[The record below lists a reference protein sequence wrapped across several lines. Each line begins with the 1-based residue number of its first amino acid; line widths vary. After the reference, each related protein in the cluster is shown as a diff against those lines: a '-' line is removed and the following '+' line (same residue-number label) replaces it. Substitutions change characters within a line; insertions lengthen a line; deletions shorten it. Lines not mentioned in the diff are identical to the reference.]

1 MDASLVLQDVS
12 YVYACGTTAQHTALS
27 HMDLEIHPGSYLLVL
42 GHTGSGKSTLLRI
55 ASGLL
60 EPTSGTVCFGA
71 KEKKPGEI
79 GIVFQQPESQLF
91 ERRIYDEIL
100 FGPRN
105 LGLVESEEQEKA
117 LVDESL
123 AQVGMKSEDFAERSP
138 FSLSGGEARRIAI
151 ASVLATSPSVV
162 LFDEPTAGLDARGRE
177 FLHELIERLQKKGV
191 AVVVVSHDLDE
202 FLPRSESVVL
212 LKKGEKTWEGSGNEL
227 ISDPRPIE
235 EAQMKL
241 PALLEFQK
249 QLGRKW
255 GTLSYDPLNVAKW
268 ALEGSS
274 RAIEMKEEG

>member
-1 MDASLVLQDVS
+1 MGAPLVLQDVS
-12 YVYACGTTAQHTALS
+12 YVYARDTTAQHTALS
-27 HMDLEIHPGSYLLVL
+27 HIDLEIHPGSYLLVL

-55 ASGLL
+55 VSGLL
-60 EPTSGTVCFGA
+60 EPTSGAVCSDTE
-71 KEKKPGEI
+71 EKKPGDI

-105 LGLVESEEQEKA
+105 LGLVESEEQEKN
-117 LVDESL
+117 LVDVSL
-123 AQVGMKSEDFAERSP
+123 AQVGMKYEDFAERSP

-177 FLHELIERLQKKGV
+177 FLHTLIAQLQKKGV

-202 FLPRSESVVL
+202 FLPRAESVVV
-212 LKKGEKTWEGSGNEL
+212 LKTGENVWQGSAEGL

-235 EAQMKL
+235 DAHMKL

-255 GTLSYDPLNVAKW
+255 GTFSYDPLDVARW

-274 RAIEMKEEG
+274 QNVVMKEEG